1 MTRAELEAEY
11 RKRGYWRPETLARR
25 RATITARGAGGVAII
40 EGDRSL
46 TFGEVD
52 VLVERLAGHLAGLGV
67 GPGDVVSWQLP
78 NWWEAVIVHHAAL
91 RLGAVPNP
99 LNAIFK
105 ARELRFVLAQARPKV
120 LFTAAWRRRF
130 ESGALAVELAGKLDS
145 VQAVITAR
153 GRVDGATELE
163 LLLTEPSTP
172 APSPRDE
179 PAADALLLYT
189 SGSTGDPKGVRHTHE
204 TLLYEMES
212 LVPVHALSPEDR
224 YLGGAP
230 VSHIAGLVYG
240 VLMPFALGTSTTFI
254 ERWEPARALEAIER
268 DRATFQ
274 TGTPTFLQTLAE
286 DPAVTRRGL
295 SSFRLFS
302 TGGATIP
309 VEAIIEAG
317 RRLGCVVKR
326 AYGSTEV
333 PTLTGSLL
341 EDSEDV
347 RLRTDGRAIRP
358 AELRIVRRD
367 GIEADREE
375 EGQILARSPEVFRGY
390 ADPSLDA
397 NAFDRDGWVRTGDL
411 GLVDEQRRLRVT
423 GRLQDVIIRGGE
435 NISAREVE
443 DLLLAHSAV
452 SEVAVVGLPDERL
465 GERACAVVVLRKGF
479 DLTFAEMAAYLRARE
494 IATQKIPERLEV
506 RTRLPRTASGKV
518 QKAALREALS
528 AGSN

>member
-1 MTRAELEAEY
+1 MTRAERQAEY
-11 RKRGYWRPETLARR
+11 RKRGYWRPETLAGR
-25 RATITARGAGGVAII
+25 RATITARGPGGVAIL
-40 EGDRSL
+40 EGGRSL
-46 TFGEVD
+46 TFGEVHE
-52 VLVERLAGHLAGLGV
+52 LVERLAGHLAAWDV

-105 ARELRFVLAQARPKV
+105 ARELQFVLPQARPKV
-120 LFTAAWRRRF
+120 LIAASRMRRF
-130 ESGALAVELAGKLDS
+130 DSGPLAVKLASTVGTIENVVTVRGA
-145 VQAVITAR
+145 VQ
-153 GRVDGATELE
+153 GAAELE
-163 LLLTEPSTP
+163 DLLSEPSP
-172 APSPRDE
+172 PPPPPPKD

-189 SGSTGDPKGVRHTHE
+189 SGSTGDPKGVRHSHE

-286 DPAVTRRGL
+286 DSAASRRGL

-333 PTLTGSLL
+333 PTLTGSALD
-341 EDSEDV
+341 EPEDV

-358 AELRIVRRD
+358 AEIRIARRD
-367 GIEADREE
+367 GTEADREE

-390 ADPSLDA
+390 VDPQLDGSVF
-397 NAFDRDGWVRTGDL
+397 NAEGWYRTGDL
-411 GLVDEQRRLRVT
+411 GLLDERKCLRVT

-435 NISAREVE
+435 NISAREIE
-443 DLLLAHSAV
+443 ELLLAHSAV
-452 SEVAVVGLPDERL
+452 SEVAVVGVPDDRL
-465 GERACAVVVLRKGF
+465 GETACAVVVLRKGF
-479 DLTFAEMAAYLRARE
+479 VLTFEEMSAYLRARQ

-506 RTRLPRTASGKV
+506 RTRRLPRTASGKV
-518 QKAALREALS
+518 QKAALREALT
-528 AGSN
+528 AG